1 MGRRKTKKLYL
12 NNVND
17 EHTLSCCVGCPF
29 KDLHIK
35 VTETET
41 TVQVTKE
48 CMFFEKCAY
57 AVSQSKLY

>member
-12 NNVND
+12 NNVD
-17 EHTLSCCVGCPF
+17 EHALECCVGCPF
-29 KDLHIK
+29 KDRHIK

-41 TVQVTKE
+41 TVQVVRE
-48 CMFFEKCAY
+48 CTFFEKCAY

>member
-1 MGRRKTKKLYL
+1 MGRRKKKKLYI
-12 NNVND
+12 NNFSNYAL
-17 EHTLSCCVGCPF
+17 ECCVGCPF
-29 KDLHIK
+29 KDWHIK

-48 CMFFEKCAY
+48 CTFFEKCAY